1 MKKLM
6 VLLSVLFFTAAAYAQ
21 NTYKAIIK
29 DAKTNS
35 NLSGVTLKIQEIN
48 IGTNSDSNGQISLN
62 NIPDGKQLIRFSF
75 KGYQT
80 RIDTLMFPLV
90 QSAPAV
96 ILLQQEETDE
106 ELEEVIISA
115 TRSSRTIDKSL
126 PVWKSSPEK
135 NSMKRAI

>member
-48 IGTNSDSNGQISLN
+48 IGTNSKKPASNIG
-62 NIPDGKQLIRFSF
+62 RVTFH
-75 KGYQT
+75 
-80 RIDTLMFPLV
+80 
-90 QSAPAV
+90 
-96 ILLQQEETDE
+96 
-106 ELEEVIISA
+106 
-115 TRSSRTIDKSL
+115 
-126 PVWKSSPEK
+126 
-135 NSMKRAI
+135 